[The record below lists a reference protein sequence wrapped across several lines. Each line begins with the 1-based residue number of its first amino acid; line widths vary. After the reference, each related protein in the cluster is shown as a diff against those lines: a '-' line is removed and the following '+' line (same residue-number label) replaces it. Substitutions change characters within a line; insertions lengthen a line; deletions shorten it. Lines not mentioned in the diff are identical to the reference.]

1 MKMHLIKNAPDYQSN
16 DLTLCKV
23 YNLEVETRLTTRGP
37 ALRQTSESRN
47 TQYRNAVW
55 WVYHSLAGSSHTVL
69 STRSP
74 AKDDTLLST
83 IIRSKKSKVTWN
95 ESILFW
101 LKMYQ
106 WSFKCR
112 LNQNL
117 QLSKHAQPYSLM
129 KMVSQLLKSF
139 WGYTQFRYLP
149 GLFLSTLFW
158 RRETAN

>member
-1 MKMHLIKNAPDYQSN
+1 MIVFFQYFDEIILVHLVTISYATQPTVDLKDRENLLIMMKMHLIKNASDYQSN

-74 AKDDTLLST
+74 AKDD
-83 IIRSKKSKVTWN
+83 RH
-95 ESILFW
+95 
-101 LKMYQ
+101 Y
-106 WSFKCR
+106 
-112 LNQNL
+112 
-117 QLSKHAQPYSLM
+117 
-129 KMVSQLLKSF
+129 
-139 WGYTQFRYLP
+139 
-149 GLFLSTLFW
+149 
-158 RRETAN
+158 